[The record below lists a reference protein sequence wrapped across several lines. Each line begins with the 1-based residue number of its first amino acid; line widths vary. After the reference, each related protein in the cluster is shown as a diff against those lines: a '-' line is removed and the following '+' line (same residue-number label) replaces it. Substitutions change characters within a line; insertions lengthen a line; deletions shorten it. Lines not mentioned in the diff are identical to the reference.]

1 MAGRRDRRER
11 EADVLVIGG
20 GVVGAAAALE
30 AATRGARVA
39 LLERDSFGNARGAS
53 KGTARIYV
61 PAAYPDDEYLENGVR
76 AVKRWREIEA
86 RVGER
91 LLFPT
96 GVLSAGRFAERQLS
110 ALDAVGVEAELLEP
124 AEAERRFGVRAGE
137 GRPLVHQPD
146 AGVISADR
154 ALVSLLRLA
163 RDAGAELQAEQ
174 EVDLVTAADEEVVV
188 RAGQVTWRAQSLILA
203 AGPWSGPLL
212 ARAGIDVPLAVSTQ
226 TVAYFELGS
235 SSPAPPAVIDYDGDE
250 PFALWDPAGGL
261 KAALHAR
268 GPLTDP
274 DEPGPPPSA
283 DVTDRLA
290 AWVGATFPGL
300 DLPIRGAE
308 TCLYTNTLDERFVL
322 ERRGRIV
329 VAAAC
334 NGQGFQL
341 APESGRRVAEL
352 ALEPAEVRSR

>member
-1 MAGRRDRRER
+1 MAGRRDRREA
-11 EADVLVIGG
+11 EVDVLVIGG

-39 LLERDSFGNARGAS
+39 LLERDPLGTARGAS
-53 KGTARIYV
+53 QGSARIYL
-61 PAAYPDDEYLENGVR
+61 PAAYPDEEYLEMGVR
-76 AVKRWREIEA
+76 AVERWREIEA
-86 RVGER
+86 RTGEQ

-110 ALDAVGVEAELLEP
+110 VLGAAGVEAKLLEP
-124 AEAERRFGVRAGE
+124 TEAERRFGVRAGE
-137 GRPLVHQPD
+137 GRPVLHQPD
-146 AGVISADR
+146 AGVIRADR
-154 ALVSLLRLA
+154 ALAALLRLA
-163 RDAGAELQAEQ
+163 REAGAELYGEHA
-174 EVDLVTAADEEVVV
+174 VDLVEAAGGEVVV
-188 RAGQVTWRAQSLILA
+188 RAGPVAWRAQAAIVA

-212 ARAGIDVPLAVSTQ
+212 ARAGIEVPLAVSSQ

-235 SSPAPPAVIDYDGDE
+235 STSAPPPVVDYDGDE
-250 PFALWDPAGGL
+250 PFALWERAGRL

-274 DEPGPPPSA
+274 DGPGRRPSPE
-283 DVTDRLA
+283 VIDRLA
-290 AWVGATFPGL
+290 AWVGATFPRL
-300 DLPIRGAE
+300 AVAMSAAE
-308 TCLYTNTLDERFVL
+308 SCLYTNTPDERFVL
-322 ERRGRIV
+322 ERRGPIV

-352 ALEPAEVRSR
+352 ALDPARVGAR